1 MPTSKIGICSNYPGQ
16 KTKPFQARMIAFH
29 FILEKHPTFL
39 RSYANMLHHTW
50 LRLCW
55 RSRLSLNN
63 DLDNSKG
70 FTLFEI
76 VVVIFILSVIAAI
89 VLPSIT
95 VMGTAKINSDAKR
108 IASILRYLNDTAQT
122 TKETASLKIDVKKR
136 LLSYETAEGKKEE
149 IFDTIRS
156 VETQSRG
163 ALHAGEVTLFF
174 HSTGA
179 AENVEIHLS
188 DERTNVAVSFN
199 HLSGRVKITGL

>member
-1 MPTSKIGICSNYPGQ
+1 
-16 KTKPFQARMIAFH
+16 MIAFH
-29 FILEKHPTFL
+29 FILERHPTFL
-39 RSYANMLHHTW
+39 RNYASMLNHTW

-55 RSRLSLNN
+55 RSRLRQSSLPLNN
-63 DLDNSKG
+63 DSDNNKG

-89 VLPSIT
+89 VLPSVT

-156 VETQSRG
+156 VELQSRG
-163 ALHAGEVTLFF
+163 MLQASEITLFF
-174 HSTGA
+174 HPTGV
-179 AENVEIHLS
+179 AENIEIHLS